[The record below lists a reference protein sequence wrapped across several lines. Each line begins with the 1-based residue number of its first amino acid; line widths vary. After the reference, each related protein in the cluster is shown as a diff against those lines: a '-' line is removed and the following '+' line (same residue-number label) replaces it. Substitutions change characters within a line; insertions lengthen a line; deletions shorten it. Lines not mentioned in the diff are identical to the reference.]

1 MFGPEDFQKAAN
13 VSRETLE
20 KFKIYAALL
29 SKWQNKINL
38 IGPATREDVWQ
49 RHFLDSAQLLPLVQ
63 KAKPA
68 KGPLTWM
75 DIGSGA
81 GFPGLVL
88 ALLGEKVVL
97 VEPSAKRAAFLRQ
110 VIRETG
116 VNAEIIQEKIEE
128 IRPFP
133 VDIVTARALANIGQL
148 LAWGTPFL
156 KAGGEFWL
164 LKGARAEEE
173 LTSAR
178 KNWIMSEELFPSRTG
193 PAGTVVRLTEIGM
206 AGPARK
212 GKEE

>member
-1 MFGPEDFQKAAN
+1 MFGPEDFQKTTN

-20 KFKIYAALL
+20 KFKIYAGLVA
-29 SKWQNKINL
+29 KWQEKINL

-63 KAKPA
+63 KANPD

-88 ALLGEKVVL
+88 ALLGEKVTL

-110 VIRETG
+110 IIRETG
-116 VNAEIIQEKIEE
+116 VNVEVIQDKIEE

-133 VDIVTARALANIGQL
+133 VDIVTARALASVDQL
-148 LAWGTPFL
+148 LVWGVPFL
-156 KAGGEFWL
+156 KVGGEFWL
-164 LKGARAEEE
+164 LKGARADEE

-178 KNWIMSEELFPSRTG
+178 KNWIMTEELFPSRTEPG
-193 PAGTVVRLTEIGM
+193 GRVVRLTEISM
-206 AGPARK
+206 AGSARE